1 MQAHHRP
8 QIDFAH
14 GVGRGMEAVS
24 RNARTDHIHRV
35 LGAQNRR
42 AGVAAVTDLW
52 LNALGLH
59 KVQHVHKALML
70 KLRKRHVLRLFGVG
84 DAEVHENTF
93 NIEIRQLGD
102 FDERSKRGLRLVGEE
117 AEARHAGIDLQMDGQ
132 LFPRSLERF
141 VEVLCVLQAV
151 HLLRDSHFRLVGRKL
166 RGRIPENQNRQVHA
180 AAAQLHSLFQIG
192 NGQILRAQL
201 LERPA
206 DLYGAV
212 SIGVRLHNAEES
224 RPFSN
229 VLTQR
234 LVVMLQI
241 VQRDIS
247 PCSFEYFHCLSLPFV
262 N

>member
-1 MQAHHRP
+1 MT
-8 QIDFAH
+8 DF
-14 GVGRGMEAVS
+14 RL
-24 RNARTDHIHRV
+24 D
-35 LGAQNRR
+35 
-42 AGVAAVTDLW
+42 
-52 LNALGLH
+52 ALGLH

-70 KLRKRHVLRLFGVG
+70 ELRKRHVLRLFGVG
-84 DAEVHENTF
+84 DAEVHENTL
-93 NIEIRQLGD
+93 NIEVRQLRD
-102 FDERSKRGLRLVGEE
+102 FDERGKRSFRLVGKE
-117 AEARHAGIDLQMDGQ
+117 AEARHAGIDLQMDSQ
-132 LFPRSLERF
+132 LFPRALERF
-141 VEVLCVLQAV
+141 VKVLCVLQAV
-151 HLLRDSHFRLVGRKL
+151 HLLRDGKLGFVGRELGGCIAKD
-166 RGRIPENQNRQVHA
+166 QDRQVHA

-212 SIGVRLHNAEES
+212 SIGVRLHNAEEPL
-224 RPFSN
+224 PFSDM
-229 VLTQR
+229 LTQR

>member
-1 MQAHHRP
+1 M
-8 QIDFAH
+8 
-14 GVGRGMEAVS
+14 
-24 RNARTDHIHRV
+24 
-35 LGAQNRR
+35 
-42 AGVAAVTDLW
+42 
-52 LNALGLH
+52 
-59 KVQHVHKALML
+59 
-70 KLRKRHVLRLFGVG
+70 
-84 DAEVHENTF
+84 HENTF

-132 LFPRSLERF
+132 FFARAIECF
-141 VEVLCVLQAV
+141 VKVLCVLQAV
-151 HLLRDSHFRLVGRKL
+151 HLLRDSHFRLVGREL
-166 RGRIPENQNRQVHA
+166 RGRIPEDQNRQVHA
-180 AAAQLHSLFQIG
+180 ATPQLHSLLEIG
-192 NGQILRAQL
+192 NSQILRAQL

-212 SIGVRLHNAEES
+212 AIGVRLHNAEES
-224 RPFSN
+224 RPFSDM
-229 VLTQR
+229 LTQC

>member
-1 MQAHHRP
+1 
-8 QIDFAH
+8 
-14 GVGRGMEAVS
+14 
-24 RNARTDHIHRV
+24 
-35 LGAQNRR
+35 
-42 AGVAAVTDLW
+42 
-52 LNALGLH
+52 
-59 KVQHVHKALML
+59 
-70 KLRKRHVLRLFGVG
+70 
-84 DAEVHENTF
+84 
-93 NIEIRQLGD
+93 
-102 FDERSKRGLRLVGEE
+102 
-117 AEARHAGIDLQMDGQ
+117 MDGQ

-151 HLLRDSHFRLVGRKL
+151 HLLRDSHFRLVGREL
-166 RGRIPENQNRQVHA
+166 GGRVAENQDRQVHA
-180 AAAQLHSLFQIG
+180 AAAQLHSLLEIG
-192 NGQILRAQL
+192 NSQILRAQL

-212 SIGVRLHNAEES
+212 AIGIGLHNTEES

>member
-1 MQAHHRP
+1 
-8 QIDFAH
+8 
-14 GVGRGMEAVS
+14 
-24 RNARTDHIHRV
+24 
-35 LGAQNRR
+35 
-42 AGVAAVTDLW
+42 
-52 LNALGLH
+52 
-59 KVQHVHKALML
+59 ML
-70 KLRKRHVLRLFGVG
+70 KLRKRHVLRPFGVG

-117 AEARHAGIDLQMDGQ
+117 AEARHAGIDLQMDSQ
-132 LFPRSLERF
+132 LFPRALERF
-141 VEVLCVLQAV
+141 VKVLCVLQAV

-224 RPFSN
+224 RPFSD